1 MKLIEVDPGL
11 CTGCNYCSIRC
22 NLHFERNGGLSGSR
36 IKVVRLEGMGAS
48 VPIICEHCEDAPCM
62 EVCPTKALYRDHKT
76 GAVLVNEDY
85 CIGCKMCLIACPFGI
100 IRLNPKSHKIIK
112 CDLCG
117 GDPICVKSC
126 PTQALKFVE
135 VARFGADKAFKEAD
149 KIVSQI
155 K

>member
-1 MKLIEVDPGL
+1 
-11 CTGCNYCSIRC
+11 
-22 NLHFERNGGLSGSR
+22 
-36 IKVVRLEGMGAS
+36 
-48 VPIICEHCEDAPCM
+48 
-62 EVCPTKALYRDHKT
+62 
-76 GAVLVNEDY
+76 
-85 CIGCKMCLIACPFGI
+85 MCLIACPFGI